1 MSSGSHSGQRAAR
14 DSSDSAAGPSI
25 AVLDYGMGN
34 RRSVEKALAHVGARA
49 RITFDHGL
57 LREADALVVPGVGAF
72 PAGMARLR
80 ELGLDELIAERAR
93 AGTPVLGICLG
104 MQLLFEHSLELEP
117 TDGLGL
123 IAGQVTSLLT
133 RGLRLP
139 HIGWNDVR
147 FERHCVMTADLPL
160 PGRPFYHVHSFAARP
175 ADQRDI
181 VATAQYGET
190 FATIVAHGSVF
201 GVQFHPE
208 KSSLDGLRMLASFVK
223 FVARN
228 DAGAANLRA
237 GARA

>member
-1 MSSGSHSGQRAAR
+1 LSSAGARHAASGP
-14 DSSDSAAGPSI
+14 SNGAAGPTI
-25 AVLDYGMGN
+25 AVVDYGMGN
-34 RRSVEKALAHVGARA
+34 RRSVEKALAHVGAQA
-49 RITFDHGL
+49 RITSDLEL
-57 LREADALVVPGVGAF
+57 LRQADALVVPGVGAF

-80 ELGLDELIAERAR
+80 ELGLDQLIIQRAR

-117 TDGLGL
+117 TGGLGL
-123 IAGQVTSLLT
+123 IAGEVTPLIT
-133 RGLRLP
+133 GGLRLP

-147 FERHCVMTADLPL
+147 FERECVLTADLPL

-175 ADQRDI
+175 ADQRDT

-190 FATIVAHGSVF
+190 FATIVAHGTVL

-208 KSSLDGLRMLASFVK
+208 KSSLDGLRMLTSFVK
-223 FVARN
+223 HVARN
-228 DAGAANLRA
+228 GAEAASLQA